1 MIKKNILGFLL
12 LLSVFCLF
20 NSCEDDPYYDDYGWA
35 TDALCNNTWV
45 DFYTNYDGYE
55 CEQRLDFYDD
65 HTGEDFTI
73 IYYPNGM
80 TDELKTSFYWDWED
94 NFFDFSSS
102 PWPPNIQTAPERQSV
117 PGRSA
122 FLFVLWRRP
131 ASFRRWPVLRPYRP
145 RVKPPLLGVGLTSCK
160 TVCKNLPLYSLKQRH
175 QSWHTCWYIST
186 YCLALALQLKSHS
199 MARFTSCCQ
208 PSGYSYPAFARSTAF
223 SMSWAL

>member
-1 MIKKNILGFLL
+1 MCSQQSKGAKYPQKSFNCADAFSIKITRFHAALKPIFRSLKPFQAFSSLLNLG
-12 LLSVFCLF
+12 
-20 NSCEDDPYYDDYGWA
+20 A
-35 TDALCNNTWV
+35 R
-45 DFYTNYDGYE
+45 DF
-55 CEQRLDFYDD
+55 
-65 HTGEDFTI
+65 
-73 IYYPNGM
+73 
-80 TDELKTSFYWDWED
+80 SFYM
-94 NFFDFSSS
+94 NTHTLPFS
-102 PWPPNIQTAPERQSV
+102 IVCAPERQSV

-145 RVKPPLLGVGLTSCK
+145 RAKPPLLGVGLTSCK

-175 QSWHTCWYIST
+175 QSWHTCSYIST

-208 PSGYSYPAFARSTAF
+208 PSGYSYPAFARNTAF